1 MTYRD
6 FDLWLIEQARNMPV
20 PVNVQAASQQAQ
32 QAFTGGQ
39 TQQQLANQIAG
50 QARGTTAGL
59 LNNAAGIYGPLTQ
72 FGTSQMTNPQGF
84 GAAYAPMVAQAGTV
98 GSGITAGLGQ
108 QAAQRAAATGNL
120 AGLGASQ
127 DAIAQGASQG
137 VGSNLQNLA
146 VQNQLLKNQQQQ
158 QGAGILGNLYGQN
171 LQGGLTSQGQQTGAV
186 QAGTGAVGEQ
196 VGATNALTDASKT
209 GWLQNLEGILGTVAS
224 PFRVNF
230 GAGGGT
236 PGCHVAAELYGG
248 WLAPETIAIREFIFT
263 TWWMRPFAQF
273 YARFGLAWSR
283 AIKPVTQGRKVL
295 RYVTKQLF
303 DWFLSMSAHAN

>member
-6 FDLWLIEQARNMPV
+6 FDLWLIDQARNRPIL
-20 PVNVQAASQQAQ
+20 VNVQAASQQAQ
-32 QAFTGGQ
+32 QAFGAGQ

-72 FGTSQMTNPQGF
+72 FGTGQMLNPQGF

-98 GSGITAGLGQ
+98 GSGITAAQGQ

-127 DAIAQGASQG
+127 DAIAQAASQG
-137 VGSNLQNLA
+137 VGGNLQNLA
-146 VQNQLLKNQQQQ
+146 VQNQLLRNQQQQ

-196 VGATNALTDASKT
+196 VGATQALTDASKT

-230 GAGGGT
+230 GGGGT
-236 PGCHVAAELYGG
+236 GSCHVAAELYGG
-248 WLAPETIAIREFIFT
+248 WLAPETIAVREFIFT

-273 YARFGLAWSR
+273 YARFGLPWSR
-283 AIKPVTQGRKVL
+283 AIKPVTQGRKVF

-303 DWFLSMSAHAN
+303 DWFLSKSAYAQR